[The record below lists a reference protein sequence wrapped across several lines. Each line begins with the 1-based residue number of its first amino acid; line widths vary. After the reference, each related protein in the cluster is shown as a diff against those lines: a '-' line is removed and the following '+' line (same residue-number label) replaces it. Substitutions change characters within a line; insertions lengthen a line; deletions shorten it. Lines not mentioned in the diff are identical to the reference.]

1 MKDAIKDL
9 NIGVS
14 KDPYG
19 LPNEIYKEGIAGEGL
34 LRGITVLMNKI
45 KETQVYPRCL
55 ESCNITS
62 IFKNKGNKSEF
73 TNYRGIF

>member
-1 MKDAIKDL
+1 
-9 NIGVS
+9 
-14 KDPYG
+14 
-19 LPNEIYKEGIAGEGL
+19 
-34 LRGITVLMNKI
+34 MNRI

-73 TNYRGIF
+73 TNYRGIFGVVVFRGVLERLIYHDEYFNIDTNLRDANAGARK